1 VQVRIFKLLDAGDQE
16 SVAEAKQLHRSILP
30 MIQFASHSP
39 APAPAHMLAY
49 GKQMFAWR
57 ADIKSIHPR
66 APPILRNTYNL
77 DVAKVFVQ
85 DLPTLE

>member
-1 VQVRIFKLLDAGDQE
+1 VQVRIFKLLDAGDQK
-16 SVAEAKQLHRSILP
+16 SVAEAKQLHRSILILP
-30 MIQFASHSP
+30 RIQFALHS
-39 APAPAHMLAY
+39 PAHMLAY

-66 APPILRNTYNL
+66 APAISPNTYNL
-77 DVAKVFVQ
+77 DVAKAFVQ

>member
-1 VQVRIFKLLDAGDQE
+1 
-16 SVAEAKQLHRSILP
+16 
-30 MIQFASHSP
+30 MIQFALHS
-39 APAPAHMLAY
+39 PAHMLAY

-66 APPILRNTYNL
+66 APAISPNTYNL
-77 DVAKVFVQ
+77 DVAKAFVQ

>member
-30 MIQFASHSP
+30 MIQFALHS
-39 APAPAHMLAY
+39 PAHMLAY

-66 APPILRNTYNL
+66 APPISPNTYNL
-77 DVAKVFVQ
+77 DVAKAFVQ